1 MLALTD
7 PHEAYRRS
15 ALDAR
20 VHGGDTAALVTLCL
34 EHAVGGL
41 SLALFAEA
49 RGDTAQRS
57 KALTKALTAITA
69 LEMGVDRGA
78 PLAQALLQVYGAA
91 RKAVLDSVVRF
102 NPVALATARSD
113 LTEIKGALHGAG

>member
-20 VHGGDTAALVTLCL
+20 VQGGDTAALVTLCL
-34 EHAVGGL
+34 EHATTGL
-41 SLALFAEA
+41 GMALFAQA
-49 RGDTAQRS
+49 RGDAAQRS
-57 KALTKALTAITA
+57 KALTRALTAITA
-69 LEMGVDRGA
+69 LEMGVDRDA

-91 RKAVLDSVVRF
+91 RKAVLDSVIRF
-102 NPVALATARSD
+102 DPAALAATRQDLGEIHTALR
-113 LTEIKGALHGAG
+113 GPA

>member
-20 VHGGDTAALVTLCL
+20 VQGGDAAALVILCL
-34 EHAVGGL
+34 EHAIGGL
-41 SLALFAEA
+41 GLAQFAET
-49 RGDTAQRS
+49 RGDAAQRS

-69 LEMGVDRGA
+69 LEMGVDRNA
-78 PLAQALLQVYGAA
+78 PLANALLHVYGSA
-91 RKAVLDSVVRF
+91 RKAVLDSVIRF
-102 NPVALATARSD
+102 DPAALATARQD
-113 LTEIKGALHGAG
+113 LVEIKGALQGRI